1 MLHWRDVSKRFGD
14 SLAVDDISFD
24 LADGICALL
33 GPNGADKSTPAED
46 PVRPVPSGLRSFAR
60 RHCCR

>member
-1 MLHWRDVSKRFGD
+1 MLHWRDVSKRFVD

-33 GPNGADKSTPAED
+33 GPNGADKSTPAEILSG
-46 PVRPVPSGLRSFAR
+46 PSTSMTTSFGFG
-60 RHCCR
+60 